1 MKKKSK
7 FIWVYSIVLFS
18 VAFVLILFSS
28 FTGIRYKNEH
38 TETKALY
45 QGAQNSVLQ
54 LTDEN
59 ERLQKENNEKQSTID
74 KLTAENNELRS
85 IGEKSASEKQKY
97 VDAAENLLK
106 AQDLLNAGNKTAAK
120 EVFDSI
126 DSSILGENTLKLYE
140 KLSKK
145 F

>member
-45 QGAQNSVLQ
+45 RGAQNSVLQ
-54 LTDEN
+54 LTDDN
-59 ERLQKENNEKQSTID
+59 ERLQKENSEKQKRID
-74 KLTAENNELRS
+74 ELTAENNELRAS
-85 IGEKSASEKQKY
+85 GEVSASEKQKY
-97 VDAAENLLK
+97 ADAAENLLK
-106 AQDLLNAGNKTAAK
+106 AQELLNSGNKSAAK
-120 EVFDSI
+120 ELFDTI
-126 DSSILGENTLKLYE
+126 DSGVLGENTLKLYE
-140 KLSKK
+140 KLKKK

>member
-1 MKKKSK
+1 M
-7 FIWVYSIVLFS
+7 VS
-18 VAFVLILFSS
+18 VCSFLYLIPVNDENK
-28 FTGIRYKNEH
+28 IK
-38 TETKALY
+38 TKA
-45 QGAQNSVLQ
+45 
-54 LTDEN
+54 T
-59 ERLQKENNEKQSTID
+59 EKSTID

-85 IGEKSASEKQKY
+85 SGEKSASEKQKY

-106 AQDLLNAGNKTAAK
+106 AQDLLDAGNKTAAK